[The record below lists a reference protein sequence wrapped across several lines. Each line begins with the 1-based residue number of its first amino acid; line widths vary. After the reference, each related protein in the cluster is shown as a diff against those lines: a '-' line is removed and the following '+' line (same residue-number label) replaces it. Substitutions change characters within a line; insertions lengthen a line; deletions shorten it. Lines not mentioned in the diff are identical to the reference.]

1 VAQNKRFEKLL
12 EPYHI
17 GSVKTRNRII
27 KTASGMFLW
36 HEDEL
41 AMNEKIKA
49 YYGSI
54 ARGGVGLLIVE
65 SATIDWPQGRRWRE
79 RYRIDDDKYIK
90 GLSELTKIIHG
101 YGCPAFIQLVHEGP
115 WQTKFPFMAEPLFD
129 GPPIGAS
136 PTKLDCPTDFHN
148 EVPRALTISEIE
160 KLVDKFASA
169 AVRCA
174 KAGFDGVDIN
184 AASTHLLHNF
194 LSPFWNRRTD
204 IYGGSTANRTRFVE
218 QIIREIKKRLG
229 QDFAVEVIINGMEIG
244 QVIGIDNKM
253 CMTPECAKET
263 AKLLQEAG
271 ADAIQ
276 VRSHWLG
283 FHQGSFLPETLFYPE
298 PPVPVKSMPKEYNAS
313 RKGVAANIDLA
324 AGIKKEVGI
333 PVIVVGRL
341 DAKTGEQILRENKA
355 DFIGMTRRLQADPDY
370 PAKLA
375 AGRVSE
381 IAPCTACGTC
391 LGANARCRINPFLGA
406 DYNTIDEARKKK
418 KVVVVGGGPA
428 GMEAARV
435 SALRG
440 HNVTLFEKSNRLG
453 GLLHIAATVK
463 GDQPEDLLSIVRYF
477 EAQLKKLGVKV
488 RLGTEAGLSEIQAER
503 PDAVIVA
510 TGGSTVTPQITG
522 INSARVVAGAD
533 LHKKMKLLLRFFKPE
548 TLRFLSGCFM
558 PIGKKVVIIGGG
570 LHGCELA
577 EFLVKRGRRVVI
589 LEPSDTIGTGMVDLL
604 LHHLMRW
611 FEIKDVVLRTKVAE
625 IKIVRNGVEIGIQDG
640 SRESIEADTIIPAVP
655 LSTNMELFGQLDGA
669 VPEVYAIG
677 DCRTPLLIVDAI
689 STGSNIAR
697 AI

>member
-1 VAQNKRFEKLL
+1 MAENSRFEKLL

-17 GSVKTRNRII
+17 GSIKTRNRII

-41 AMNEKIKA
+41 SMNERIKA

-65 SATIDWPQGRRWRE
+65 SATIDWPYGRRWRE

-101 YGCPAFIQLVHEGP
+101 YGCPTFIQLVHEGP

-129 GPPIGAS
+129 GPPVGAS
-136 PTKLDCPTDFHN
+136 PVSLDCPTDFHN
-148 EVPRALTISEIE
+148 EVPRTLTISEIE
-160 KLVDKFASA
+160 ELIDKFASA

-204 IYGGSTANRTRFVE
+204 LYGGSAENRARFLV

-244 QVIGIDNKM
+244 QATSIDNNL
-253 CMTPECAKET
+253 CLTPESSQEI
-263 AKLLQEAG
+263 AKLIEAAG

-276 VRSHWLG
+276 VRSHWIG
-283 FHQGSFLPETLFYPE
+283 FHQASFLPEVLFYPE
-298 PPVPVKSMPKEYNAS
+298 PVIPIKLMPKEYNAS
-313 RKGVAANIDLA
+313 LRGTGANIHLA
-324 AGIKKEVGI
+324 AGIKKEVGV

-341 DAKTGEQILRENKA
+341 DAYLGEQILREGKA

-370 PAKLA
+370 PSKLA
-375 AGRVSE
+375 TGRVNE
-381 IAPCTACGTC
+381 IAPCTACDTC

-406 DYNTIDEARKKK
+406 DYNAVDKAQKKK

-440 HNVTLFEKSNRLG
+440 HNVTLFEKANRLG
-453 GLLHIAATVK
+453 GLLYIAAIVK
-463 GDQPEDLLSIVRYF
+463 GNQPEDLLSIVRYF
-477 EAQLKKLGVKV
+477 EAQLKKLGVNV
-488 RLGTEAGLSEIQAER
+488 RLDTEAGLREIQAEK
-503 PDAVIVA
+503 PDVVIIA
-510 TGGSTVTPQITG
+510 TGGTTIVPRITG
-522 INSARVVAGAD
+522 INSRHVVNGAS
-533 LHKKMKLLLRFFKPE
+533 LHGKLRFFLRFFRPGM
-548 TLRFLSGCFM
+548 LRFLSRFFM
-558 PIGKKVVIIGGG
+558 PLGKRVVIIGGG
-570 LHGCELA
+570 LQGCELA
-577 EFLVKRGRRVVI
+577 EFLTKRGRKVTI
-589 LEPSDTIGTGMVDLL
+589 IESSDRLGKGMVDVLL
-604 LHHLMRW
+604 NHLTAW
-611 FEIKDVVLRTKVAE
+611 FQKKEVVIKTKVTQIE
-625 IKIVRNGVEIGIQDG
+625 IVAKGVAITTQDG
-640 SRESIEADTIIPAVP
+640 SAAVIEADTVVPAVP
-655 LSTNMELFGQLDGA
+655 LSADTRLYSNLEGR
-669 VPEVYAIG
+669 VPELYAIG
-677 DCRTPLLIVDAI
+677 DCKEPLLIVDAI
-689 STGSNIAR
+689 GAGMRVGRTI
-697 AI
+697 

>member
-1 VAQNKRFEKLL
+1 MASNLRFEKLL

-17 GSVKTRNRII
+17 GTVKTRNRIV

-41 AMNEKIKA
+41 AMNEKVKA
-49 YYGSI
+49 YYRSI

-65 SATIDWPQGRRWRE
+65 SVTIDWPYGRRWRE

-90 GLSELTKIIHG
+90 GLNELTKIIHG
-101 YGCPAFIQLVHEGP
+101 HGCPTFIQLVHEGP
-115 WQTKFPFMAEPLFD
+115 WQTRLPFMVKPLFE

-136 PTKLDCPTDFHN
+136 PISLDNPNDFHN
-148 EVPRALTISEIE
+148 EAPRPLAISEIE
-160 KLVDKFASA
+160 ELVDKFAGA

-204 IYGGSTANRTRFVE
+204 MYGGSPENRARFVV

-244 QVIGIDNKM
+244 QAIGVENNG
-253 CMTPECAKET
+253 CLTPAYGLKI
-263 AKLLQEAG
+263 AKLLEAAG

-283 FHQGSFLPETLFYPE
+283 FHQGSFLPEALFYPE

-313 RKGVAANIDLA
+313 LRGVGANIQLA
-324 AGIKKEVGI
+324 AEIKKEVGI

-341 DAKTGEQILRENKA
+341 DANLGEQILREGKA

-370 PAKLA
+370 PNKLA
-375 AGRVSE
+375 SSRIEE
-381 IAPCTACGTC
+381 IAPCTACDTC
-391 LGANARCRINPFLGA
+391 LGANVRCRINPLLGT
-406 DYNTIDEARKKK
+406 DCDTVDKARTKK
-418 KVVVVGGGPA
+418 KVVVIGGGPA

-440 HNVTLFEKSNRLG
+440 HDVTIYEKSNKLG

-463 GDQPEDLLSIVRYF
+463 GNHPEDLLSIVHYF
-477 EAQLKKLGVKV
+477 EVQLRRLGVKIE
-488 RLGTEAGLSEIQAER
+488 LGKEFDLSEIEEVK

-510 TGGSTVTPQITG
+510 TGGSTVTPQVTG
-522 INSARVVAGAD
+522 INSRHVVSGAV
-533 LHKKMKLLLRFFKPE
+533 LHRRMRFFLQYLKPG
-548 TLRFLSGCFM
+548 TLRFLSRFFM
-558 PIGKKVVIIGGG
+558 PIGKRVVIIGGG

-577 EFLVKRGRRVVI
+577 EFLTKRGRKVI
-589 LEPSDTIGTGMVDLL
+589 IIEYGDALGEGMVDVLL
-604 LHHLMRW
+604 NHLTAW
-611 FEIKDVVLRTKVAE
+611 FRKKGVVSMTGVRQVA
-625 IKIVRNGVEIGIQDG
+625 IVAKGV
-640 SRESIEADTIIPAVP
+640 DTVIPAVP
-655 LSTNMELFGQLDGA
+655 LSADISLFSNLEGKA
-669 VPEVYAIG
+669 PEVYAVG
-677 DCRTPLLIVDAI
+677 DCRMPLLIVDAI
-689 STGSNIAR
+689 SAGSKVACSI
-697 AI
+697 

>member
-1 VAQNKRFEKLL
+1 MASSGRFEKLL

-17 GSVKTRNRII
+17 GAVKTRNRII

-41 AMNEKIKA
+41 AMNEKIKS

-65 SATIDWPQGRRWRE
+65 SATIDWPYGRRWRE
-79 RYRIDDDKYIK
+79 RYRIDDDRYIK

-115 WQTKFPFMAEPLFD
+115 WQTKFPFMPEPLFE
-129 GPPIGAS
+129 GPPVGAS
-136 PTKLDCPTDFHN
+136 PISLNNPNDFHN
-148 EVPRALTISEIE
+148 EAPRALTISEIE
-160 KLVDKFASA
+160 ELVDKFASA

-204 IYGGSTANRTRFVE
+204 IYGGSPENRARFLV
-218 QIIREIKKRLG
+218 QIIQEIKKRLG

-244 QVIGIDNKM
+244 QAIGVDNST
-253 CMTPECAKET
+253 CLTPEYARKI
-263 AKLLQEAG
+263 AKLLEAAG

-283 FHQGSFLPETLFYPE
+283 FHQGSFLPEAFFYPE
-298 PPVPVKSMPKEYNAS
+298 PPVQVKSMPKEYNAS
-313 RKGVAANIDLA
+313 HKGAGANIRLA

-341 DAKTGEQILRENKA
+341 DADLGEQILREGKT

-370 PAKLA
+370 PNKLMSN
-375 AGRVSE
+375 RVAE
-381 IAPCTACGTC
+381 IAPCTACDTC

-406 DYNTIDEARKKK
+406 EYNTIDKAPRRK

-440 HNVTLFEKSNRLG
+440 HDVTLFEKANKLG

-463 GDQPEDLLSIVRYF
+463 GDHPEDLLSIVRYF
-477 EAQLKKLGVKV
+477 ESQLRRLKVNVKLGKKAD
-488 RLGTEAGLSEIQAER
+488 LYGILEEK
-503 PDAVIVA
+503 PDAVIIA
-510 TGGSTVTPQITG
+510 TGGSTVIPQVTG
-522 INSARVVAGAD
+522 ISGRHVVNGAE
-533 LHKKMKLLLRFFKPE
+533 LHRKLRFFLRIFEPR
-548 TLRFLSGCFM
+548 TLRFLSRFFM
-558 PIGKKVVIIGGG
+558 PLGKRIAIIGGG

-577 EFLVKRGRRVVI
+577 EFLTKRGRKVTI
-589 LEPSDTIGTGMVDLL
+589 IESSDTIGKGMVDLL
-604 LHHLMRW
+604 LNHLIVW
-611 FEIKDVVLRTKVAE
+611 FQKKGVVLKTSVKQIEIVPRGVA
-625 IKIVRNGVEIGIQDG
+625 IIMRDG
-640 SRESIEADTIIPAVP
+640 SRSVIEVDTVVPAVP
-655 LSTNMELFGQLDGA
+655 LSADTNLYGSLEGK
-669 VPEVYAIG
+669 VPEVHAVG
-677 DCRTPLLIVDAI
+677 DCKEPLLIVDAV
-689 STGSNIAR
+689 SAGSRVAR